1 MEIKVIAIIG
11 IIIILSILIIRF
23 ANKPGSRSAPSKS
36 LSSEQDI
43 IDALKDGN
51 KIEAIKHYRYVHG
64 VGLKEAKQAVE
75 KINENL

>member
-1 MEIKVIAIIG
+1 MEIKVIAIIS

-43 IDALKDGN
+43 IDAWKGGN
-51 KIEAIKHYRYVHG
+51 KVEAIKHYRYVHG